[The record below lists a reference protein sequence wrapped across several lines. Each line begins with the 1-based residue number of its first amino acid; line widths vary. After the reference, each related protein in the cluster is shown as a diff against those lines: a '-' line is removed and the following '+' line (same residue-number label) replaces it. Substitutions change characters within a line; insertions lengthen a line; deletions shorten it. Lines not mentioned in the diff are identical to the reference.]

1 MNSMNQGVTMLR
13 TINPKRILVLLGLLV
28 AATGAGQAQA
38 QTAGIIQFA
47 AGAVTLT
54 PANGQAR
61 AARKGVAVS
70 VGDTVATAAGG
81 MAQVKM
87 GDGAI
92 IVVQPE
98 SQLTVAEFHY
108 VGREDG
114 SEKVRYRLDQGGFRA
129 ITGAIGRTHKK
140 NYVIETPV
148 AHMGVRGTDHESY
161 YFPAGGPIAQGA
173 KPGAYNKVNTGRTF
187 IRSAAGE
194 VEVAPNEVGYVAS
207 ATEVPMILSGVP
219 GFFNRSVEPRSGRS
233 SAQPSQAAGA
243 PLTVEVG
250 DRIVTSADD
259 QMLVKGRG
267 SKMEGGTGT
276 GPLVGYVLEQGV
288 GFGKSGRGMDVMPN
302 GAPLMQMGSDDAWGV
317 KWGTWEG
324 GLATVGGKQT
334 LGAVQMIQ
342 STQLT
347 SATQLGA
354 LPASL
359 VTANFAYAGGPAPT
373 NSLGQQGS
381 INALDVSVNFS
392 TQMVTNYS
400 VQASVQGDWSA
411 NGSGSIANFTG
422 AAGIALRGNCSGC
435 TPGTGSPAAQG
446 TAHGAFVGSQA
457 EKMITT
463 FGLSSAGKSIAGAA
477 YLSR

>member
-1 MNSMNQGVTMLR
+1 
-13 TINPKRILVLLGLLV
+13 
-28 AATGAGQAQA
+28 
-38 QTAGIIQFA
+38 
-47 AGAVTLT
+47 LT
-54 PANGQAR
+54 PASGQAR
-61 AARKGVAVS
+61 AARKGVSVS
-70 VGDTVATAAGG
+70 VGDSLATAAGG

-108 VGREDG
+108 AGREDG

-161 YFPAGGPIAQGA
+161 YFPAGGPIAPGA

-194 VEVAPNEVGYVAS
+194 IEIEPNEVGYVAS

-233 SAQPSQAAGA
+233 SAQPSQTAAA
-243 PLTVEVG
+243 PLTAELG
-250 DRIVTSADD
+250 DRIVASADD
-259 QMLVKGRG
+259 QVLVKGRG
-267 SKMEGGTGT
+267 PKIEGGTGT
-276 GPLVGYVLEQGV
+276 GSLVGYVLDQGA

-302 GAPLMQMGSDDAWGV
+302 GAPLMQMGGDDAWGV

-324 GLATVGGKQT
+324 GLATVGGKPT

-359 VTANFAYAGGPAPT
+359 VTATYSHVGGPAPT
-373 NSLGQQGS
+373 NVLGQQGG
-381 INALDVSVNFS
+381 IKALDVSVNFS

-400 VQASVQGDWSA
+400 VQASVLGDWSA
-411 NGSGSIANFTG
+411 NGSGTIANFTG
-422 AAGIALRGNCSGC
+422 AAGIALKGNCSGC
-435 TPGTGSPAAQG
+435 TPGAGSPTAQG

-463 FGLSSAGKSIAGAA
+463 FGLSAAGKSIAGAA